1 MRIILGRREEEWK
14 GRAKEGGK
22 GKEKEEGEGGR
33 EEMVQFW
40 KFLPSRANN
49 SAHNTFPPSL
59 QLYKNLEALKRGLEE
74 GGVDIAVD

>member
-1 MRIILGRREEEWK
+1 MGRREEEWE
-14 GRAKEGGK
+14 GRAKEGRK

-40 KFLPSRANN
+40 KFLPSGANN

-59 QLYKNLEALKRGLEE
+59 QPYKNLEVLK
-74 GGVDIAVD
+74 GG